1 MKSLHVIGSRQL
13 GGADRFYVRLI
24 EALHAAGH
32 ETIAVNRAGSP
43 VAGLLKRLN
52 LPQHHLP
59 FANKWDALSAWRLR
73 RLIRSEAP
81 AAVVSYMGRATRL
94 TRVPA
99 DQPAVHIARLGGYY
113 KIRGYYEHC
122 DAWIG
127 NTRGVCDYLIGQGL
141 PAERVYHIGNFV
153 AQPVRV
159 ENAQIQALRAT
170 LGVPEEALILL
181 ALGRFIA
188 IKGFADLLTAFARL
202 PARIGG
208 RPLHLI
214 LVGDGPLCSSL
225 HTLANRLAVQPRLH
239 WAGWQDEP
247 QAFYQLAD
255 VLVCPSR
262 HETLGN
268 VILEA
273 WSYGL
278 PVVSTCTPGARALIV
293 DAENGLLTPCG
304 DVPRL
309 AQRILDMVRLPDA
322 QRTALAAAGSCT
334 LQRDYS
340 RETVVAAYTRLFQR
354 LQASHEG

>member
-13 GGADRFYVRLI
+13 GGADRFYIRLI
-24 EALHAAGH
+24 EALNAAGH

-43 VAGLLKRLN
+43 VAARLRR
-52 LPQHHLP
+52 LDVPQHHLP
-59 FANKWDALSAWRLR
+59 FANKWDAFSAWRLR
-73 RLIRSEAP
+73 QIIRSEAP

-99 DQPAVHIARLGGYY
+99 DQPAAHIARLGGYY

-141 PAERVYHIGNFV
+141 PAEHVYHIGNFV

-159 ENAQIQALRAT
+159 ESSDIEALRTA
-170 LGVPEEALILL
+170 LGIPHEALILL

-188 IKGFADLLTAFARL
+188 IKGFADLLAAFARL
-202 PARIGG
+202 PARIGD

-214 LVGDGPLCSSL
+214 VVGDGPLRPSL
-225 HTLANRLAVQPRLH
+225 HALASQLAVQPRLH

-247 QAFYQLAD
+247 QVFYQLAD

-278 PVVSTCTPGARALIV
+278 PVVSTGTPGARALIV
-293 DAENGLLTPCG
+293 DAENGLLAPCG
-304 DVPRL
+304 DVSRL
-309 AQRILDMVRLPDA
+309 AQRILDLLCLPDV
-322 QRTALAAAGSCT
+322 QRTALAAAGSRT
-334 LQRDYS
+334 LQRDHS
-340 RETVVAAYTRLFQR
+340 REAVVAAYTRLFRR
-354 LQASHEG
+354 LQARHGS